1 VPVWHEAIRQ
11 WVKNGKLVLLG
22 VTQEQHAER
31 CRLFAQWKGFDWP
44 ILHDPINVLGPSGV
58 PIVLVLDEHGI
69 VRLTRPNP
77 KTFAADFLD
86 KSFAD
91 DATNKPISLTPK
103 YPPNFDAL
111 KAAAQKAKTAA
122 AWRHYGDAL
131 ALWGGEEKL
140 SPAIAAYREA
150 VRLDRKDGP
159 AWFRLGVCLRRRTET
174 PGRAADDF
182 RAAVEAWGTARE
194 LDPNIYIW
202 RRRIEQYGPRLD
214 KPYSFYDWVRE
225 AEAAIRKRGETPIS
239 LPVRPDGAEIAYPQ
253 KEFASPKE
261 TPKDPDPQG
270 KVTRDQ
276 GSVTCEM
283 VVVPAA
289 VKPGQSARV
298 HLTFRLA
305 AKTADHWNNESD
317 PLRVWVFPPEGAAS
331 SARSIEA
338 PKPKSATSA
347 EDRTIGFEVQ
357 IPKDARGTVRVPV
370 YALYHLCD
378 DTGGQ
383 CRLVRLDTN
392 VEIRVKE
399 SRTGSSSPVEKQR

>member
-1 VPVWHEAIRQ
+1 
-11 WVKNGKLVLLG
+11 VKDGKLVLLG

-44 ILHDPINVLGPSGV
+44 ILHDPINVLGLSGV
-58 PIVLVLDEHGI
+58 PIVLAFDEHGI

-91 DATNKPISLTPK
+91 AATNKPISPTPQ
-103 YPPNFDAL
+103 YPPDFDAL
-111 KAAAQKAKTAA
+111 NAAAQKAKTAA

-131 ALWGGEEKL
+131 ALWGGEGKL
-140 SPAIAAYREA
+140 SDAIVAYREA
-150 VRLDRKDGP
+150 VRLDSKDGP
-159 AWFRLGVCLRRRTET
+159 AWFRLGVCLRRRSET
-174 PGRAADDF
+174 PAHATGDF
-182 RAAVEAWGTARE
+182 RAAVEAWGTALE
-194 LDPNIYIW
+194 LDPNMYIW
-202 RRRIEQYGPRLD
+202 RRRIQQYGPRLD

-253 KEFASPKE
+253 KEFARSTE
-261 TPKDPDPQG
+261 VPKDPDPLG
-270 KVTRDQ
+270 KVARDR
-276 GSVTCEM
+276 GSVSCEV
-283 VVVPAA
+283 VVVPAT
-289 VKPGQSARV
+289 VKPGQSASV

-305 AKTADHWNNESD
+305 AKTPDHWNNESD
-317 PLRVWVFPPEGAAS
+317 PLQAWVFPPEGTAS
-331 SARSIEA
+331 SARLIEA
-338 PKPKSATSA
+338 QKPKTATST
-347 EDRTIGFEVQ
+347 EDRTIGLEVQ
-357 IPKDARGTVRVPV
+357 ISKDARDRVRVPV

-383 CRLVRLDTN
+383 CRLVRLDTT